1 MLRSAGF
8 VALTLSLLPVL
19 QAQTSP
25 FVGRWDFNITQSN
38 GKQAAVWLGI
48 QEKGGGL
55 DIWYQPTGGHVFQL
69 PDYKVS
75 GSHLTLHIKPDTIEL
90 DAKDGKLAGTLK
102 HGGDSIKLA
111 G

>member
-19 QAQTSP
+19 QAQASP

-48 QEKGGGL
+48 QEKGAASIS
-55 DIWYQPTGGHVFQL
+55 DISLRVATSSSFRI
-69 PDYKVS
+69 
-75 GSHLTLHIKPDTIEL
+75 IK
-90 DAKDGKLAGTLK
+90 
-102 HGGDSIKLA
+102 
-111 G
+111 